1 MMRTFFCASI
11 NRGDIVAGSAANGK
25 WKIGQS
31 AKMNHATAPICLWS
45 HSASH
50 GACEKVY
57 FSLTADIRLCRI
69 SESMRTKCRH
79 RWNEKQLNIRVSP
92 EFDQRIKRVAAEKGM
107 TKREFVEWAVWQ
119 QVQNAKLKNT
129 DYEEIAKE
137 IRKIAKRL
145 GVPEHEA
152 LSDYADVTKKIRR
165 Q

>member
-1 MMRTFFCASI
+1 
-11 NRGDIVAGSAANGK
+11 
-25 WKIGQS
+25 
-31 AKMNHATAPICLWS
+31 
-45 HSASH
+45 
-50 GACEKVY
+50 
-57 FSLTADIRLCRI
+57 
-69 SESMRTKCRH
+69 MRTKCRH

-129 DYEEIAKE
+129 DYEEIVKE
-137 IRKIAKRL
+137 IRKLAKRS

-152 LSDYADVTKKIRR
+152 LSNYVDVTKKIRR